1 MVAERA
7 QSEGLKA
14 ASIRCSEPDL
24 PAAVLLAAVPLCL

>member
-7 QSEGLKA
+7 QSERLRA

-24 PAAVLLAAVPLCL
+24 PAAVLLGAVPPNL